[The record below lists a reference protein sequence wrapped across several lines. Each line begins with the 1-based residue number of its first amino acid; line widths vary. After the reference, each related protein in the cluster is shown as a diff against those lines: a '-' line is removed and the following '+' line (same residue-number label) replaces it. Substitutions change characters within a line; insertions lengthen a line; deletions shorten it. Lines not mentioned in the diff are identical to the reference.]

1 MAEPQD
7 NEKFTEEVIQL
18 QNEFSEGKFSEDEFK
33 KKLEALKAKY
43 KQEEKPEKSGASGMH
58 HSSGRSSEKVKFKVK
73 SDDKKPKAE
82 EKKKSSDGIKEAK
95 VIEVPEKYARRS
107 SYSINDIK
115 KKIDRL
121 DSEGVSSLRDRYKEK
136 YGEELSVPDLHS
148 ANVREALEDVKP
160 YLDIDEF
167 DETADDEKK
176 EEEAEEE
183 AEEEKK
189 EEGEEKPS
197 FFAKII
203 AAIKKFFASIFS
215 RKEKKEASTNNVEE
229 AVAVSNGE

>member
-1 MAEPQD
+1 MAESQD

-18 QNEFSEGKFSEDEFK
+18 QNEFSEGKFSEEEFK
-33 KKLEALKAKY
+33 KKLEALKAKH
-43 KQEEKPEKSGASGMH
+43 KQEDKPK
-58 HSSGRSSEKVKFKVK
+58 KVKFKVK
-73 SDDKKPKAE
+73 SEDKPAE
-82 EKKKSSDGIKEAK
+82 EKKPEKKKSDVKEAK

-148 ANVREALEDVKP
+148 ENVKEALEDVKP

-167 DETADDEKK
+167 DETEAEDEKK
-176 EEEAEEE
+176 EEEAEE
-183 AEEEKK
+183 AEEDKK
-189 EEGEEKPS
+189 EKGEEGPS

-215 RKEKKEASTNNVEE
+215 RKEKEEASTNQVEE

>member
-1 MAEPQD
+1 MAESQD

-18 QNEFSEGKFSEDEFK
+18 QNEFSEGKFSEEEFK
-33 KKLEALKAKY
+33 KKLDALKAKY
-43 KQEEKPEKSGASGMH
+43 KKDEKP
-58 HSSGRSSEKVKFKVK
+58 EKVKFKVK
-73 SDDKKPKAE
+73 SEDKPAAEKKP
-82 EKKKSSDGIKEAK
+82 EKKKADGIKEAK
-95 VIEVPEKYARRS
+95 VIEVPEKYSRRS

-148 ANVREALEDVKP
+148 ENVKEALEDVKP

-167 DETADDEKK
+167 DESAADDEEK
-176 EEEAEEE
+176 EEVAEE

-189 EEGEEKPS
+189 EKGEEGPS

-203 AAIKKFFASIFS
+203 AAIKKFFANIFS
-215 RKEKKEASTNNVEE
+215 RKEKKEASTNQVEE